1 MTSRHRLPT
10 LLAAGA
16 ATIAVAGC
24 GGSSADDGSAGQQD
38 DSKQLAFAQCL
49 RKAGIDAPDPTTGPG
64 GRVSQRI
71 RVPRGISKQRV
82 GQITADCARKTGGG
96 PKPMSKEDQAKFRD
110 AALKFARCMRAHG
123 VKVADPKIDRGG
135 AGNFRVGGPGIS
147 PQVMKRADAACRT
160 YMEAA
165 APKLSAAQRAEMRD
179 QAVKFARCMRQH
191 GVNLPDP
198 ETVGGG
204 FRITRRASG
213 GPGKG
218 PAFNPDSPAF
228 RAAQQAC
235 QSLNPKM
242 RLQSQ
247 GKP

>member
-10 LLAAGA
+10 LLAAGV

-123 VKVADPKIDRGG
+123 VNMPDPRSGENGG
-135 AGNFRVGGPGIS
+135 LVIGAHDQAGTNSSGP
-147 PQVMKRADAACRT
+147 PPAA
-160 YMEAA
+160 M
-165 APKLSAAQRAEMRD
+165 QRAESACRHYLGAMKPLQLSEADQRKMRD
-179 QAVKFARCMRQH
+179 AILRNARCMRAH
-191 GVNLPDP
+191 GVNFPDP
-198 ETVGGG
+198 T
-204 FRITRRASG
+204 FSASGAATIKG
-213 GPGKG
+213 GPGG
-218 PAFNPDSPAF
+218 FDPNSPIF
-228 RAAQQAC
+228 KRAQKAC
-235 QSLNPKM
+235 AGTLPGAVVSRSAP
-242 RLQSQ
+242 
-247 GKP
+247 

>member
-10 LLAAGA
+10 LLATGA

-24 GGSSADDGSAGQQD
+24 GGSSANDGPAGQQD

-123 VKVADPKIDRGG
+123 VNVPDPQPGDGGIVIQKSSAGSSTNIDP
-135 AGNFRVGGPGIS
+135 NS
-147 PQVMKRADAACRT
+147 PAFQR
-160 YMEAA
+160 
-165 APKLSAAQRAEMRD
+165 AQRAC
-179 QAVKFARCMRQH
+179 ATY
-191 GVNLPDP
+191 LP
-198 ETVGGG
+198 GG
-204 FRITRRASG
+204 RG
-213 GPGKG
+213 GKLAQGAGSG
-218 PAFNPDSPAF
+218 PAFSS
-228 RAAQQAC
+228 
-235 QSLNPKM
+235 QSD
-242 RLQSQ
+242 
-247 GKP
+247 KP